1 VNNLNQTVFQLRR
14 ELDPS
19 HREGESTPYII
30 STAESVYLHPDLVR
44 TDVDEVRRLAPRLSD
59 GSMRVRREATETIL
73 DLVRGEF
80 LLDLRYEPWTPAL
93 QVRSHAEIAGY
104 LRPLMNADGVE
115 QSHEVGV
122 RAACARLALDEFD
135 EEAQFALVRQLAA
148 SGKRRA
154 AKIAAERYL
163 ERLRTD
169 LDEEPT
175 PEFGR
180 FAMSLGL
187 TSVST
192 SD

>member
-1 VNNLNQTVFQLRR
+1 
-14 ELDPS
+14 
-19 HREGESTPYII
+19 
-30 STAESVYLHPDLVR
+30 
-44 TDVDEVRRLAPRLSD
+44 
-59 GSMRVRREATETIL
+59 
-73 DLVRGEF
+73 
-80 LLDLRYEPWTPAL
+80 
-93 QVRSHAEIAGY
+93 
-104 LRPLMNADGVE
+104 
-115 QSHEVGV
+115 V